1 MMRILFVCTGNTCRS
16 PMAEGILRK
25 LAAERKL
32 KVEVSSAGVAAVDG
46 LPISKHAQGVLAD
59 QGIQDEISSKRL
71 SADLVEWADII
82 LTLTG
87 AHRRY
92 VIQSFPE
99 AVEKTYILKEYVT
112 EDTEQAELRELMA
125 EFEMSKAIG
134 KELEPARLERL
145 RELYHAMPGYDV
157 SDPFGGSREDYDI
170 VAQEITEAIN
180 KLLDK
185 LAE

>member
-1 MMRILFVCTGNTCRS
+1 MRILFVCTGNTCRS

-32 KVEVSSAGVAAVDG
+32 EVEVSSAGVAAVDG
-46 LPISKHAQGVLAD
+46 IPISKHARGVLAD
-59 QGIQDEISSKRL
+59 QGIQDELSSKRL
-71 SADLVEWADII
+71 SAELVSWADII

-99 AVEKTYILKEYVT
+99 AMEKTYILKEYVA
-112 EDTEQAELRELMA
+112 EDTEQTELRELMA
-125 EFEMSKAIG
+125 EFEMNKAIG
-134 KELEPARLERL
+134 QELEPARLERL
-145 RELYHAMPGYDV
+145 RELYQAMPGYDV

-170 VAQEITEAIN
+170 VAQEITEAIH

-185 LAE
+185 LTK